1 MKQLLGEIVNDAFE
15 PLFYRLQIEEDRKN
29 YEELIN
35 SKQPIKVFDQ
45 IESQLRELINC
56 LNPSKNIT
64 GDQIT
69 AFIDA
74 HLDGCPRDEYGVW
87 IYYPWTQGLVH
98 VLDEAEFIEVRTN
111 RNRNKITQA
120 EQEILKTKAIGV
132 VGLSVGQSIA
142 LTIAMER
149 VCGEIRL
156 ADFDTADLSN
166 LNRLRTGLHN
176 LGLKKTIV
184 AAREIAE
191 IDPFIKVV
199 IYNEGLTTDNMDDFF
214 LQGGKLDLLVEVC
227 DGLETKVSSRIRARE
242 LLIPVVMDTNDRG
255 MLDIERFDLEPTRP
269 ILHGLVGDLRPEDIG
284 GLSNRE
290 KIPLIL
296 KIVGADTIS
305 DRLRAS
311 MSELGKTL
319 KNLPQLASSVV
330 LGGAITTDAVRRI
343 LLNQFPHSGRYYIDT
358 DLLISDELN
367 TQTTLRKQ
375 PQESLSE
382 NL

>member
-1 MKQLLGEIVNDAFE
+1 MKQLPGEIVNDTFK
-15 PLFYRLQIEEDRKN
+15 PLLYRLHSEEDRRN
-29 YEELIN
+29 YQELVN
-35 SKQPIKVFDQ
+35 SGQPIKIFDQ

-56 LNPSKNIT
+56 LNPSKNIPT
-64 GDQIT
+64 DQISS
-69 AFIDA
+69 FIDE
-74 HLDGCPRDEYGVW
+74 HLDGCPRNEYGVW
-87 IYYPWTQGLVH
+87 VYYPWSRCLVH

-111 RNRNKITQA
+111 RNRNKITQP
-120 EQEILKTKAIGV
+120 EQEVLRSKAIGV

-142 LTIAMER
+142 LTMTMER

-176 LGLKKTIV
+176 LGIKKTVI

-191 IDPFIKVV
+191 IDPFVKVV
-199 IYNEGLTTDNMDDFF
+199 IYDEGLTNDNMDDFF
-214 LQGGKLDLLVEVC
+214 LRGGKLDLLVEVC
-227 DGLETKVSSRIRARE
+227 DGLETKVSSRVKARE
-242 LLIPVVMDTNDRG
+242 LMIPVVMDTNDRG

-269 ILHGLVGDLRPEDIG
+269 ILHGLVGELTPGEIRA
-284 GLSNRE
+284 LTNAE
-290 KIPLIL
+290 KMPLIL

-305 DRLRAS
+305 DRLRTS

-343 LLNQFPHSGRYYIDT
+343 LLDQYPHSGRYYIDT
-358 DLLISDELN
+358 DMLISDEHDTLR
-367 TQTTLRKQ
+367 TLRKQ
-375 PQESLSE
+375 PQESLSSI
-382 NL
+382 